1 MAKGLI
7 VWPGGFGTLDE
18 LMELLTL
25 IQTRKIKR
33 PLPIVLYGKEFWEN
47 VINWDYLVEV
57 GTISPE
63 DLDLFHISDD
73 VNDTF
78 DYVTNFIESN
88 QLKGPNFDKKTLLR
102 FFSLL
107 LAQTEPVKDI
117 HVNPPRVWALTNA
130 MIHTEPGDSLKDATV
145 VIRDGRIDK
154 VGRYIKIPLDAYEID
169 LEGAHIYPGFI
180 DGWFEVKKDEKT
192 ISLMTTG
199 TKK

>member
-1 MAKGLI
+1 MI
-7 VWPGGFGTLDE
+7 
-18 LMELLTL
+18 
-25 IQTRKIKR
+25 RK
-33 PLPIVLYGKEFWEN
+33 LYLG
-47 VINWDYLVEV
+47 
-57 GTISPE
+57 
-63 DLDLFHISDD
+63 
-73 VNDTF
+73 
-78 DYVTNFIESN
+78 
-88 QLKGPNFDKKTLLR
+88 

-180 DGWFEVKKDEKT
+180 DGWFELKK
-192 ISLMTTG
+192 M
-199 TKK
+199 KKQ